1 MALCFA
7 NPKIPHNSLDQ
18 ILAAHVL
25 ATFLITPFNRVR

>member
-1 MALCFA
+1 MTLCLA

-18 ILAAHVL
+18 TLTAHVL